1 MLTIH
6 TNSGQLEH
14 MQGAGRY
21 DRTSGRLSILVT
33 VTRGKA
39 NLPGHGWHQIHVLGQ
54 LSPTPSSKLLCNVLL
69 FLIQTPY
76 FNQRWLQP
84 HTGWTNFQHLLQ
96 KSICQI
102 LLAHLIASI
111 TMHHFANGSN
121 PTRQKAPTALGT
133 SDEYSAD
140 PWLGPRTWVTLSVSL
155 FNQSPVSTETVVRNI
170 CLLIILLFIWHSKHL
185 VIISWSVYLFITFHF
200 SLSVISSKAAS
211 NTWTFLQIFERIK
224 YSHFIKKCWLWCI
237 CYYRWQYITCQEHE

>member
-84 HTGWTNFQHLLQ
+84 YTGWTNFQHLLQ

-224 YSHFIKKCWLWCI
+224 YSHFLKKCWLWCI